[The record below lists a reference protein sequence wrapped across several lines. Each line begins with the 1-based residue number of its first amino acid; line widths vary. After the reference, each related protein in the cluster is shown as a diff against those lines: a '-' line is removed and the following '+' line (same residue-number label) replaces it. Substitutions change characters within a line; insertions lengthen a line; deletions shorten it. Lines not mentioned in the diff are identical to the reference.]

1 MTEGNDMTSD
11 DFPKTLTG
19 RLIETAK
26 VLGAISIITGFFGG
40 MWAFT
45 YGPVRD
51 FLIQWE
57 QMQTSIAQLQRDML
71 VQQGEDK
78 VIREVSGLTYVSE
91 PVYQGE
97 DVVFNFVAAR
107 TRLGASC
114 ILRSTQP
121 IFTDL
126 QNTPTPGP
134 RREAQLQITQVPS
147 PLRPSFSLPIN
158 IRPGRV
164 TVYLVLEYTCDG
176 ATVFD
181 QTSVAAFELLR
192 GPRPD

>member
-1 MTEGNDMTSD
+1 MAEGNDMTSD

-40 MWAFT
+40 AWAFT

-51 FLIQWE
+51 FLDQWE
-57 QMQTSIAQLQRDML
+57 NMQASIAQLQRDML
-71 VQQGEDK
+71 LQQGEDK
-78 VIREVSGLTYVSE
+78 VIREIAGLTYVSE
-91 PVYQGE
+91 PVYRDE
-97 DVVFNFVAAR
+97 PVTFNFVAQR
-107 TRLGASC
+107 TRLGSGC
-114 ILRSTQP
+114 ILQTIQP

-126 QNTPTPGP
+126 QNTPTPGA
-134 RREAQLQITQVPS
+134 RRDAQLQLSQVPS
-147 PLRPSFSLPIN
+147 PLRPSFEVPRN

-164 TVYLVLEYTCDG
+164 TIYLVLEYICDG
-176 ATVFD
+176 RTVFD
-181 QTSVAAFELLR
+181 QTTVAAFELLN